1 MSSLRIAVCDDE
13 KLVRDDLARLVEKA
27 LPSSEIKVL
36 SSGDALL
43 SDAGSYDIVLLD
55 IEMPGENGM
64 ETAKEIRRR
73 SRETVIIFITG
84 YEAYMQDAFDVQA
97 FHYLLKPVREEKLC
111 EVLSRAKNEIE
122 RVRSDTE
129 RYILLKSSGMSRK
142 ILLDD
147 IIFLESN
154 NKKVIVHLS
163 DGAVLESYKKMDDM
177 EQVLGSAFFRCHR
190 GYIINLKHIVS
201 YTASEVTLAGGT
213 RILIAQR
220 KYTDF
225 VKVYL
230 RYAKTGGTYVDY

>member
-13 KLVRDDLARLVEKA
+13 KLVRDDLARLATKA

-43 SDAGSYDIVLLD
+43 SDAGRYDIVLLD

-111 EVLSRAKNEIE
+111 EILSRAAKEIE
-122 RVRSDTE
+122 RVRSDSE
-129 RYILLKSSGMSRK
+129 RYILLKSSGMPRK

-154 NKKVIVHLS
+154 NKKVVVYLS

-177 EQVLGSAFFRCHR
+177 ERLLGLSFFRCHR

-201 YTASEVTLAGGT
+201 YTTSEVTLVGGK

-230 RYAKTGGTYVDY
+230 RYAKSGGIYVDY

>member
-13 KLVRDDLARLVEKA
+13 KAIRDDLARLVETE
-27 LPSSEIKVL
+27 LPSPKIGVF
-36 SSGDALL
+36 SSGEALL
-43 SDAGSYDIVLLD
+43 SDAGVYDIVLLD
-55 IEMPGENGM
+55 IEMPGENGL
-64 ETAKEIRRR
+64 ETAKEIRGR

-97 FHYLLKPVREEKLC
+97 FHYLLKPVREEKLR
-111 EVLSRAKNEIE
+111 EVLSRAAKEIARVKSDAE
-122 RVRSDTE
+122 RH
-129 RYILLKSSGMSRK
+129 ILLKSSGMSRK

-201 YTASEVTLAGGT
+201 YTASEVTLAGGK

>member
-13 KLVRDDLARLVEKA
+13 KLVRDDLARLATKA

-43 SDAGSYDIVLLD
+43 SDAGRYDIVLLD

-111 EVLSRAKNEIE
+111 EILSRAAKEIE
-122 RVRSDTE
+122 RVRSDSE
-129 RYILLKSSGMSRK
+129 RYILLKSSGMPRK

-154 NKKVIVHLS
+154 NKKVVVYLS

-177 EQVLGSAFFRCHR
+177 ERILGLSFFRCHR

-201 YTASEVTLAGGT
+201 YTTSEVTLVGGK

-230 RYAKTGGTYVDY
+230 RYAKSGGIYVDY

>member
-1 MSSLRIAVCDDE
+1 MSILRIAVCDDE
-13 KLVRDDLARLVEKA
+13 KLVRDDLASLATKA

-43 SDAGSYDIVLLD
+43 SDAGRYDIVLLD

-111 EVLSRAKNEIE
+111 EILSRAAKEIE
-122 RVRSDTE
+122 RVRSDSE
-129 RYILLKSSGMSRK
+129 RYILLKTSGISRK

-154 NKKVIVHLS
+154 NKKVIVYLS

-177 EQVLGSAFFRCHR
+177 ERLLGPAFFRCHR

-201 YTASEVTLAGGT
+201 YTTSEVTLVGGK

-220 KYTDF
+220 KYADF

-230 RYAKTGGTYVDY
+230 RYAKSGGTYVDY